1 MKYCRKERYILLTV
15 LVLFPFFSLL
25 AQNSLKELKKK
36 QELLAREIKES
47 TRILKQTEKKRKN
60 TVNQLYILNRQIK
73 NRQRLI
79 NGYEQEIALIGKE
92 IVKNRSRMDSI
103 NRRMDVLKK
112 EYAQIITKYYEL
124 YKGKGGII
132 AYVFAS
138 ESLNQAYR
146 RIKYYQQFISY
157 GKKLYDD
164 LEKLIK
170 ELEKEVSKLEE
181 NRKERE
187 NTLAEIR
194 KEQQKL
200 IREKRRK
207 NRYVQN
213 LKKKEKEIRK
223 NIRLKQRIKRKLS
236 DEMQRIIAEER
247 KKRKKGIALTPEE
260 KIIAGNFNRN
270 KGKLPWPTTKG
281 VIIDDYGEHPHPVL
295 KNITV
300 KNDGVDIM
308 TEKGSVARAVF
319 EGEVRKIIA
328 IPGANETV
336 ILKHG
341 NYYTVYQNV
350 YKVRVKTGDQVK
362 LKQPLGTVFTDPKTG
377 ETILHFEIWSG
388 MAKMNPETWL
398 AKQK

>member
-164 LEKLIK
+164 LEKLKK